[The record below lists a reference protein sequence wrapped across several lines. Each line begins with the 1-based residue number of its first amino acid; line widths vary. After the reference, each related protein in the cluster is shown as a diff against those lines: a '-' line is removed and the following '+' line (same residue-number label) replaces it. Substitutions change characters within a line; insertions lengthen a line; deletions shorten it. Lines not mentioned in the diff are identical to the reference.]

1 MMAGLKLGV
10 ISVTKKE
17 FKELIES
24 LGISVNF
31 QDFEEDCIGIKWMS
45 GGVGGG
51 SCWDEGDGN
60 NHYSIE
66 GDSKPEF
73 EDLDLILEKVMSNIT
88 FLQYKKLCKFLI
100 KEKSWSEDE
109 YYGNSTNYIINYI
122 FIDELYDYL
131 MENLI
136 CE

>member
-10 ISVTKKE
+10 ISVNKKE

-24 LGISVNF
+24 LDISVNF
-31 QDFEEDCIGIKWMS
+31 QDFEENTIGIKWIT
-45 GGVGGG
+45 GGMRGG
-51 SCWDEGDGN
+51 SCWDEGN
-60 NHYSIE
+60 SQRYASE
-66 GDSKPEF
+66 GDPKPEF